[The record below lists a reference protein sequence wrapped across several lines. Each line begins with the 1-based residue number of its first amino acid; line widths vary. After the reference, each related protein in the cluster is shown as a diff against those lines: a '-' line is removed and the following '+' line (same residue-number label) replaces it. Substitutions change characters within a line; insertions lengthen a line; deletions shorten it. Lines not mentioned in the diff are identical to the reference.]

1 MYLGG
6 TFGGDDDDFLLK
18 NHVFLYITKLRKK
31 KIKSFVIVYGSIENL
46 ALSGKKMEITPD
58 FNTLNL
64 ALCGKKMEITPN
76 FNTFLLPNS
85 REILFL
91 LEEIIHSHYLLH
103 LSRIFIE
110 F

>member
-1 MYLGG
+1 MFEFYLFMYLGG

-46 ALSGKKMEITPD
+46 ALSGKKMEITP
-58 FNTLNL
+58 
-64 ALCGKKMEITPN
+64 N